1 MRSLLRALL
10 LGLLPICLLAAC
22 VQVNGRAGGLAPHY
36 ARPFVAL
43 PSVTPAPVPTG
54 YDPRADAP
62 AAVAAA
68 QAASRKDG
76 RPVLV
81 EFGADWCT
89 DCQVLAQRSVTPGA
103 WLVLARNYHLV
114 TVDVGHYDRNSALAA
129 RWIDLKRS
137 GIPALVV
144 LEPDGR
150 VRATTQDGSFAN
162 ARALSADAI
171 TSRLVDWLYPASRS

>member
-1 MRSLLRALL
+1 M
-10 LGLLPICLLAAC
+10 GLLPLLTLAAC
-22 VQVNGRAGGLAPHY
+22 VQVNGRAGGLAPRY
-36 ARPFVAL
+36 SQPFVAV
-43 PSVTPAPVPTG
+43 PSVSAGPVPTG
-54 YDPRADAP
+54 YDPHADAP

-81 EFGADWCT
+81 EFGADWCA
-89 DCQVLAQRSVTPGA
+89 DCQVLAQRSATPGA

-114 TVDVGHYDRNSALAA
+114 TVDVGHFDRNSALAA

-144 LEPDGR
+144 LDPDGR

-162 ARALSADAI
+162 ARSLSVDAL
-171 TSRLVDWLYPASRS
+171 TNRLVDWLYPASRS